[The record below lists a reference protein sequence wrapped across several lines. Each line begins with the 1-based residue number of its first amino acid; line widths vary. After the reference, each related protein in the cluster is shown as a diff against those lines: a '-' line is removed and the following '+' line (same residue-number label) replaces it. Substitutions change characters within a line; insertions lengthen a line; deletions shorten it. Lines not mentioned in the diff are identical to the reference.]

1 MKSKGIALIIVFT
14 AISLSLHPT
23 FSGLA
28 VPSFSPGRYFQFWE
42 IPIFIALLL
51 FGLKYAVT
59 IAVLDNVAV
68 MIMFSGG
75 GVTSWFN
82 IIPLLSTLLGVYLVH
97 RIFSKRNSKKG
108 VPSKLKEIFFSVPSG
123 YLFRLLIAGPAYYL
137 MLRYLMLMPDP
148 IIFTKISLNSIHDAI
163 LVSYSIPISYLM
175 ADIVRKK
182 LGIGKKTSKPSTNSQ
197 KTEKF

>member
-1 MKSKGIALIIVFT
+1 MKSKGIAIIIVFT
-14 AISLSLHPT
+14 AITLSLHPT

-42 IPIFIALLL
+42 IPIFIVLLL

-59 IAVLDNVAV
+59 IAVCDNVAV
-68 MIMFSGG
+68 MVIFSGG

-97 RIFSKRNSKKG
+97 RILSRRDSKKE
-108 VPSKLKEIFFSVPSG
+108 VPSKLKEIIFAVPSG
-123 YLFRLLIAGPAYYL
+123 YLFRLLIGGSAYYL

-148 IIFTKISLNSIHDAI
+148 VIFTKLILNSIHDAI
-163 LVSYSIPISYLM
+163 LVSYSVSTSYLI
-175 ADIVRKK
+175 AGIISKK
-182 LGIGKKTSKPSTNSQ
+182 LGIGKKTTISPSTNS
-197 KTEKF
+197 

>member
-1 MKSKGIALIIVFT
+1 MKAKGIAIVIVFT

-23 FSGLA
+23 LSGLA

-59 IAVLDNVAV
+59 IAALDTAAV
-68 MIMFSGG
+68 MVMFSGG

-82 IIPLLSTLLGVYLVH
+82 IIPLMSTLLGVYLVH
-97 RIFSKRNSKKG
+97 RIFSRRDSKKEL
-108 VPSKLKEIFFSVPSG
+108 PSKLKEITFSVLSG
-123 YLFRLLIAGPAYYL
+123 YLFRLLIGGSAYYL

-148 IIFTKISLNSIHDAI
+148 IIFTKMILNSIHDAI
-163 LVSYSIPISYLM
+163 LVSYSVSASYSI
-175 ADIVRKK
+175 AGIIRKK
-182 LGIGKKTSKPSTNSQ
+182 LGIGQNKPPARS
-197 KTEKF
+197 